1 MRDKLFY
8 IALLVAL
15 PLAGQTDPNAAS
27 GAYEGPSVS
36 SPGNPGIGTASG
48 QPTDLRFWLGVSGTY
63 DTGVQPLTT
72 DAHGN
77 LIHVP
82 GILGMSFNGGVSGS
96 HSWSHSQLSLS
107 YRGDYRYY
115 PNYTIYDGTNQALAL
130 DFSTQYSSR
139 WVFDARLSGF
149 TLLQSTGTVADAATT
164 TGGPIVFLPYNTRSN
179 NVTGSGS
186 LTYLQS
192 SSTSYTF
199 GASATDANYSSNGLT
214 SFQGY
219 NAMASVRHRISAA
232 SSVGASYSVGYQ
244 TASGGAFTLN
254 TQSFMGNYS
263 TAFAH
268 GWSFALAAGAS
279 ISNIKEAVG
288 LQLAGLNVDGVPITI
303 TIPGQVKIQNV
314 NPVGNVGLTRQFQ
327 RGIIYANGGQATGM
341 GNGLIAG
348 ARDVYAGAG
357 ASYTGLRKWNFG
369 IDAHYYSLTSLGT
382 TPAVSA
388 SALFTSAHWFSGG
401 TGFTYELMRYTHLTG
416 RFDMVSYSY
425 AAPGVPSLIKRA
437 SLGLSFA
444 PKDIPLSLW

>member
-1 MRDKLFY
+1 LFY

-48 QPTDLRFWLGVSGTY
+48 QPTDLRFWLGASGTY
-63 DTGVQPLTT
+63 DTGIQPLTT

-82 GILGMSFNGGVSGS
+82 GIAGVSFNGGISGS

-115 PNYTIYDGTNQALAL
+115 PNYTLYDGTNQTLAL

-149 TLLQSTGTVADAATT
+149 TLLQSTGVVADAAAA
-164 TGGPIVFLPYNTRSN
+164 TGGLIAFVPYNTRFSS
-179 NVTGSGS
+179 VTGGGS
-186 LTYLQS
+186 LTYLQT

-199 GASATDANYSSNGLT
+199 AAAATDTNYSSSELT

-219 NAMASVRHRISAA
+219 NATASVRHRISAA
-232 SSVGASYSVGYQ
+232 SSIGASYSYGYQ
-244 TASGGAFTLN
+244 TASGGYFTLN
-254 TQSFMGNYS
+254 TQSIMGNYT

-268 GWSFALAAGAS
+268 GWSFALSAGVS
-279 ISNIKEAVG
+279 ISNIRETVG
-288 LQLAGLNVDGVPITI
+288 FLLPAFNADGELVSII
-303 TIPGQVKIQNV
+303 VPGQFKIQNV
-314 NPVGNVGLTRQFQ
+314 NPVGTVGLTRQFQ

-348 ARDVYAGAG
+348 ARNTFAGAG

-382 TPAVSA
+382 APAATAA
-388 SALFTSAHWFSGG
+388 SAQSIASAHWYAAG

-416 RFDMVSYSY
+416 RFDMISYSY
-425 AAPGVPSLIKRA
+425 AAEAGLPSLVKRV

-444 PKDIPLSLW
+444 PKNIPLSLW